1 MPLAAIGAIAT
12 FLHMAVFGL
21 PIVGRLGVMSSL
33 VNSFVGYV
41 LQLVGVIVSAVI
53 IEKLAPRFKSG
64 GDTLQAAKLVAYAST
79 PVWLAGIFNLSFVLT
94 PLIIIAALFAV
105 YLFYIGLPYVLKT
118 PPDQV
123 IPFMVVSAI
132 VIIVINVCFSFL
144 VGVMGFGRF

>member
-1 MPLAAIGAIAT
+1 
-12 FLHMAVFGL
+12 
-21 PIVGRLGVMSSL
+21 
-33 VNSFVGYV
+33 V
-41 LQLVGVIVSAVI
+41 LQLVGVVVSAVI